1 MQSTKLCYAGS
12 PLSPV
17 PCQKPRDTR
26 LTTLLW
32 RRRRLWRVI
41 AHLRLPIAT
50 HLRQRGRCW
59 IICMPGMTIQNWLLR
74 RESSLVI
81 IIIVP
86 TDRPTSSLHH
96 FPTAAKEYH
105 KANDAKG
112 KKSHCS
118 TDANPDFL
126 TACKTIEDVCLAA
139 PVVAEVAGVAGGT
152 AASHGACLIA
162 DVA

>member
-1 MQSTKLCYAGS
+1 M
-12 PLSPV
+12 
-17 PCQKPRDTR
+17 
-26 LTTLLW
+26 
-32 RRRRLWRVI
+32 
-41 AHLRLPIAT
+41 
-50 HLRQRGRCW
+50 
-59 IICMPGMTIQNWLLR
+59 
-74 RESSLVI
+74 VI

-126 TACKTIEDVCLAA
+126 TACKTEDVWLAA
-139 PVVAEVAGVAGGT
+139 PVVAVVAGVAGGT
-152 AASHGACLIA
+152 AADDSACFIT
-162 DVA
+162 DVVA